1 MSKDSNG
8 EELTV
13 LLRCLEFCGTAG
25 VDLDWTFCGRE
36 VTLKE
41 GRGAR
46 VLMGMGAGASDA
58 LSMGETGVSSMED
71 FLSNGAALPVSM
83 LTVCSLRERRCR
95 RTGASHGAIEL
106 GGLVLLLEELPCID
120 SAC

>member
-1 MSKDSNG
+1 M
-8 EELTV
+8 

-46 VLMGMGAGASDA
+46 VLIGMGAGASDA
-58 LSMGETGVSSMED
+58 LSVGETGVSMDD
-71 FLSNGAALPVSM
+71 FLSGAAALPMSIFTIVS
-83 LTVCSLRERRCR
+83 L
-95 RTGASHGAIEL
+95 
-106 GGLVLLLEELPCID
+106 
-120 SAC
+120 

>member
-1 MSKDSNG
+1 M
-8 EELTV
+8 

-46 VLMGMGAGASDA
+46 VLIGMGAGASDA
-58 LSMGETGVSSMED
+58 QTGVSMDD
-71 FLSNGAALPVSM
+71 FLSGAAALPMSIFTVVS
-83 LTVCSLRERRCR
+83 L
-95 RTGASHGAIEL
+95 
-106 GGLVLLLEELPCID
+106 
-120 SAC
+120 